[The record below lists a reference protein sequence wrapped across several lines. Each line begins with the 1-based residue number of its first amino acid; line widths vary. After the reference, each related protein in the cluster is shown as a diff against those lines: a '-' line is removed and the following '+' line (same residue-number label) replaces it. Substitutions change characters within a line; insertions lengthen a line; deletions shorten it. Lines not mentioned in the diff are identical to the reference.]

1 MLWPARWL
9 GRPTSPRRC
18 FAPTGAPVYYRACPA
33 RSLLQAKSVITT
45 RPNHLLP
52 RRDFHP
58 LACQRTKAAPEGRE
72 GTELKPRTARNTLKE
87 KNRKPRNM
95 RNTRK
100 EKKEFKVCGRKME
113 AERSTQRRKSH
124 FFGGVLIW
132 WNGPLTLSPG
142 VTGRYKTNVQVLG
155 FSFHDAMH
163 QIIGC

>member
-72 GTELKPRTARNTLKE
+72 GNEEPHAAAATSGKLLP
-87 KNRKPRNM
+87 PGG
-95 RNTRK
+95 
-100 EKKEFKVCGRKME
+100 VGE
-113 AERSTQRRKSH
+113 AEKWRQEDQT
-124 FFGGVLIW
+124 GV
-132 WNGPLTLSPG
+132 GS
-142 VTGRYKTNVQVLG
+142 
-155 FSFHDAMH
+155 
-163 QIIGC
+163 